1 MRPSAGRFL
10 TFVNVGAAADGLSK
24 KQGIAVVKAECPGG
38 KPCLPM
44 ESSHAAKRLL
54 RVQVNG
60 RRREDAV
67 AENLLLVD
75 YLRDIARLTGT
86 KTGCDGGECG
96 ACTVLVDGQAV
107 PACITL
113 AVRCE
118 GRSVETIEGLVAHGR
133 PSRLQRA
140 FHEKLGTQCG
150 FCTPGMIMAAEALLR
165 RNPQPSDHD
174 IRVALSGNLC
184 RCTGYVKII
193 ESVRSAAEPA
203 S

>member
-1 MRPSAGRFL
+1 MSEW
-10 TFVNVGAAADGLSK
+10 
-24 KQGIAVVKAECPGG
+24 KALPM
-38 KPCLPM
+38 PM
-44 ESSHAAKRLL
+44 ESSRSPKRLVK
-54 RVQVNG
+54 VQVNG
-60 RRREDAV
+60 RWREDAV
-67 AENLLLVD
+67 AENQLLVD

-86 KTGCDGGECG
+86 KIGCDGGECG

-118 GRSVETIEGLVAHGR
+118 GRSVETIEGLVAQGR

-193 ESVRSAAEPA
+193 ESVQAAAETA